1 MAHMTSKSNKSAAP
15 LWAITLADA
24 SARIANQ
31 SLSPSDL
38 LEAYL
43 ERVTAVDDRIHSYIH
58 VAAAQA
64 RLAAAQA
71 GKEIAAGH
79 WKGPLHGLSFAVK
92 DNYDVA
98 GMPATAGSRLRL
110 KHIPMQ
116 DAALVQ
122 KLKTAGAVLIGKLS
136 TWEFGTGNGGEYFDL
151 PFPPARNPWD
161 TSRFTGGSSTGA
173 GASVAA
179 GTTLF
184 ALGSDT
190 TGSVR
195 LPAAA
200 CGAIGMIATPGR
212 LSTQGILPN
221 CWSLD
226 IPGPLAWTVEDCAI
240 ILDAL
245 FDQSSTIK
253 STEPSLRRSIGKPIT
268 GLRIAVV
275 DDPGPGFPNADP
287 PLRKGFEQALKV
299 LEQLGAQLTRVKLP
313 ISAAECFAA
322 SRMIGPAESAAI
334 HERELKEQSELMGF
348 ALRDKLMAGSLVRAV
363 DYLAAQRLRRTVA
376 TSLDT
381 LMQGFDALVT
391 FGTLHMPPRL
401 GVEPEMTAF
410 TVETMLTPFNLS
422 GHPVMMQCNGF
433 HKGLPLNWQI
443 VANRGDEASI
453 MRVASAYEHATT
465 WRKQRAQP

>member
-1 MAHMTSKSNKSAAP
+1 MNSKHNKRSAP
-15 LWAITLADA
+15 LWAITLAEA

-31 SLSPSDL
+31 TLSPSDL

-43 ERVTAVDDRIHSYIH
+43 ERIAAVDDRIHSYIH

-64 RLAAAQA
+64 RFAAAEA

-79 WKGPLHGLSFAVK
+79 WKGPLHGLPFAVK

-110 KHIPMQ
+110 NHVPLQ

-122 KLKTAGAVLIGKLS
+122 QLKAAGAVLIGKLS

-161 TSRFTGGSSTGA
+161 INRFTGGSSTGA

-212 LSTQGILPN
+212 LSKQGILPN

-245 FDQSSTIK
+245 FDHPLRTQT
-253 STEPSLRRSIGKPIT
+253 TQPSLRRSVGQPIA

-275 DDPGPGFPNADP
+275 DDPGPGFPAADP

-313 ISAAECFAA
+313 IPAAECFAA
-322 SRMIGPAESAAI
+322 SRMIGPAETAAI
-334 HERELKEQSELMGF
+334 HERELKEQADQMGF
-348 ALRDKLMAGSLVRAV
+348 ALRDKLLAGSLVRAV
-363 DYLAAQRLRRTVA
+363 DYLAAQRLRCSVA
-376 TSLDT
+376 TSLDA
-381 LMQGFDALVT
+381 LMRGYDALVT
-391 FGTLHMPPRL
+391 YGTLHMPPRL

-410 TVETMLTPFNLS
+410 TIETMLTPFNLS

-433 HKGLPLNWQI
+433 SKGLPLNWQI
-443 VANRGDEASI
+443 AGNRGDEATI
-453 MRVASAYEHATT
+453 IRVASAYENATT
-465 WRKQRAQP
+465 WRQKRAQP

>member
-1 MAHMTSKSNKSAAP
+1 MTSKRNKNSTP
-15 LWAITLADA
+15 LWTITLAEA

-31 SLSPSDL
+31 TLSPSDL

-43 ERVTAVDDRIHSYIH
+43 ERIAAVDDRIHSYIH
-58 VAAAQA
+58 VAAEQA
-64 RLAAAQA
+64 RIAAAQA

-79 WKGPLHGLSFAVK
+79 WKGPLHGLPFAVK

-110 KHIPMQ
+110 KHVPLQ

-122 KLKTAGAVLIGKLS
+122 QLKAAGAVLIGKLS

-161 TSRFTGGSSTGA
+161 LDRFTGGSSTGA

-200 CGAIGMIATPGR
+200 CGAIGMIPTPGR

-226 IPGPLAWTVEDCAI
+226 IPGPLAWTVEDCAM

-245 FDQSSTIK
+245 FDQPNRAK
-253 STEPSLRRSIGKPIT
+253 ATEPSLRRSVRQPIT

-299 LEQLGAQLTRVKLP
+299 LEQLGAQLTRIKLP
-313 ISAAECFAA
+313 IPAAECFAA
-322 SRMIGPAESAAI
+322 SRMIGPAETTAI
-334 HERELKEQSELMGF
+334 HERELKEQAELMGF

-376 TSLDT
+376 TSIEALI
-381 LMQGFDALVT
+381 QGYDALVT
-391 FGTLHMPPRL
+391 FGTLHLPPRL

-422 GHPVMMQCNGF
+422 GHPAMMQCNGF
-433 HKGLPLNWQI
+433 YKGLPLNWQI
-443 VANRGDEASI
+443 VGNRRDEATI
-453 MRVASAYEHATT
+453 IRVASAYENATT
-465 WRKQRAQP
+465 WRKKRAQPS

>member
-1 MAHMTSKSNKSAAP
+1 MAYVSAKHNKRAAP
-15 LWAITLADA
+15 LWAITLAEA

-31 SLSPSDL
+31 TLSPSDL

-43 ERVTAVDDRIHSYIH
+43 ERIAAVDDRIHSYIH

-64 RLAAAQA
+64 RVAAVHA
-71 GKEIAAGH
+71 GKEITAGH
-79 WKGPLHGLSFAVK
+79 WKGPMHGLPFAVK

-110 KHIPMQ
+110 EHVPVQ

-122 KLKTAGAVLIGKLS
+122 QLKAAGAILIGKLS

-161 TSRFTGGSSTGA
+161 ISRFTGGSSTGA

-179 GTTLF
+179 GTSLF

-226 IPGPLAWTVEDCAI
+226 IPGPLAWTVEDCAM
-240 ILDAL
+240 ILDTL
-245 FDQSSTIK
+245 FTQTIDPK
-253 STEPSLRRSIGKPIT
+253 NIQPSLRRSIGKPIT

-275 DDPGPGFPNADP
+275 DDPGPGFPDADP
-287 PLRKGFEQALKV
+287 PLKKGFEQALAV

-313 ISAAECFAA
+313 VPAAECFAA
-322 SRMIGPAESAAI
+322 SRMIGPAETAAI
-334 HERELKEQSELMGF
+334 HEHELKEQADQMGF
-348 ALRDKLMAGSLVRAV
+348 ALRDKLLAGSLVRAV

-376 TSLDT
+376 TSLDA
-381 LMQGFDALVT
+381 LMRGYDALVT
-391 FGTLHMPPRL
+391 YGTLHMPPRL

-410 TVETMLTPFNLS
+410 TIETMLTPFNLS

-433 HKGLPLNWQI
+433 SKGLPLNWQI
-443 VANRGDEASI
+443 VGNRGDEATI
-453 MRVASAYEHATT
+453 VRVASAYEDATT
-465 WRKQRAQP
+465 WRQKRAQP

>member
-1 MAHMTSKSNKSAAP
+1 MTSTLNDNSAP
-15 LWAITLADA
+15 LWAITLAEA

-31 SLSPSDL
+31 TLSPSDL
-38 LEAYL
+38 LDAYL
-43 ERVTAVDDRIHSYIH
+43 ERIAAIDDRIHSYIH

-64 RLAAAQA
+64 RDAAEQA
-71 GKEIAAGH
+71 GKDIAAGH
-79 WKGPLHGLSFAVK
+79 WKGPLHGLPFAVK

-110 KHIPMQ
+110 QHVPSQ
-116 DAALVQ
+116 DAILVQ
-122 KLKTAGAVLIGKLS
+122 QLKAAGAVLIGKLS

-161 TSRFTGGSSTGA
+161 TNRFTGGSSTGA

-200 CGAIGMIATPGR
+200 CGAVGMIATPGR

-226 IPGPLAWTVEDCAI
+226 VPGPLAWTVEDCAM

-245 FDQSSTIK
+245 FDPSLHAKTPR
-253 STEPSLRRSIGKPIT
+253 PSLRRSVGQPIT

-275 DDPGPGFPNADP
+275 DEPGPGFPDADP
-287 PLRKGFEQALKV
+287 PLRKGFEEALKV
-299 LEQLGAQLTRVKLP
+299 LERLGAQLTRVKLP
-313 ISAAECFAA
+313 IPASECFAA
-322 SRMIGPAESAAI
+322 SRMIGPAETASI
-334 HERELKEQSELMGF
+334 HERELKEQPELMGF

-376 TSLDT
+376 NGLEA
-381 LMQGFDALVT
+381 LMQGYDALVT
-391 FGTLHMPPRL
+391 FGTLHMPPHL

-433 HKGLPLNWQI
+433 DKGLPLNWQI
-443 VANRGDEASI
+443 VGNRGDEATI
-453 MRVASAYEHATT
+453 IRVASAYETATA
-465 WRKQRAQP
+465 WRKKRAQP

>member
-1 MAHMTSKSNKSAAP
+1 MAHVTSKPNKNSTP
-15 LWAITLADA
+15 LWAITLAEA
-24 SARIANQ
+24 STRIANQ
-31 SLSPSDL
+31 TLSPSDL

-43 ERVTAVDDRIHSYIH
+43 ERIAAVDDRLHSYIY
-58 VAAAQA
+58 VAAEQA
-64 RLAAAQA
+64 RIAAAQA

-79 WKGPLHGLSFAVK
+79 WKGPLHGLPFAVK

-110 KHIPMQ
+110 KHVPLQ

-122 KLKTAGAVLIGKLS
+122 QLKAAGAVLIGKLS

-161 TSRFTGGSSTGA
+161 LDRFTGGSSTGA

-226 IPGPLAWTVEDCAI
+226 IPGPLAWTVEDCAM
-240 ILDAL
+240 ILDTL
-245 FDQSSTIK
+245 FNQSINPK
-253 STEPSLRRSIGKPIT
+253 NIQPSLRRSMGKPIT
-268 GLRIAVV
+268 GLRISVV
-275 DDPGPGFPNADP
+275 DDPGPGFPDADP
-287 PLRKGFEQALKV
+287 PLKKGFEQALKV

-313 ISAAECFAA
+313 VSAAECFAA
-322 SRMIGPAESAAI
+322 SRMIGPAETAAI
-334 HERELKEQSELMGF
+334 HERELKEQADQMGF
-348 ALRDKLMAGSLVRAV
+348 ALRDKLLAGSLVRAV

-376 TSLDT
+376 ASLDA
-381 LMQGFDALVT
+381 LMQGYDALVT
-391 FGTLHMPPRL
+391 YGTLHMPPRL

-410 TVETMLTPFNLS
+410 TIETMLTPFNLS

-433 HKGLPLNWQI
+433 NKGLPLNWQI
-443 VANRGDEASI
+443 VGNRGDEATI
-453 MRVASAYEHATT
+453 IRVASAYENATT
-465 WRKQRAQP
+465 WREKRAQP

>member
-1 MAHMTSKSNKSAAP
+1 MTSALKKGTVP
-15 LWAITLADA
+15 LWAITLAEA

-31 SLSPSDL
+31 TLAPSDL

-43 ERVTAVDDRIHSYIH
+43 ERISDVDERIHSYIH

-64 RLAAAQA
+64 RVSASQA
-71 GKEIAAGH
+71 GHEIAGGH
-79 WKGPLHGLSFAVK
+79 WKGPLHGLPFAVK

-110 KHIPMQ
+110 KHIPTQ

-122 KLKTAGAVLIGKLS
+122 QLKAAGAVLIGKLS

-161 TSRFTGGSSTGA
+161 TNRFTGGSSTGA

-179 GTTLF
+179 GTALF

-200 CGAIGMIATPGR
+200 CGAVGMIATPGR

-226 IPGPLAWTVEDCAI
+226 IPGPMAWTVDDCAM
-240 ILDAL
+240 ILDTL
-245 FDQSSTIK
+245 LDQPVRTQ
-253 STEPSLRRSIGKPIT
+253 TNQPSLRRSVGQPIV
-268 GLRIAVV
+268 GLHIAVV
-275 DDPGPGFPNADP
+275 DEPGPGFPSADP
-287 PLRKGFEQALKV
+287 PLQKGFEQALKV
-299 LEQLGAQLTRVKLP
+299 LEQLGARLTRVKLP
-313 ISAAECFAA
+313 IAAAECFAA
-322 SRMIGPAESAAI
+322 SRMIGPAETAAI
-334 HERELKEQSELMGF
+334 HERELKEQAESMGF

-381 LMQGFDALVT
+381 LMRGFDALVT
-391 FGTLHMPPRL
+391 FGTLHMPPKL
-401 GVEPEMTAF
+401 GIEPEMTAF

-443 VANRGDEASI
+443 VGNRGDEASI
-453 MRVASAYEHATT
+453 IRVASAYEHATT
-465 WRKQRAQP
+465 WRKHRAQP

>member
-1 MAHMTSKSNKSAAP
+1 
-15 LWAITLADA
+15 
-24 SARIANQ
+24 
-31 SLSPSDL
+31 
-38 LEAYL
+38 
-43 ERVTAVDDRIHSYIH
+43 
-58 VAAAQA
+58 
-64 RLAAAQA
+64 
-71 GKEIAAGH
+71 
-79 WKGPLHGLSFAVK
+79 
-92 DNYDVA
+92 
-98 GMPATAGSRLRL
+98 
-110 KHIPMQ
+110 MQ

-122 KLKTAGAVLIGKLS
+122 KLKAAGAVLIGKLS